1 MIPLNF
7 FRNMSRT
14 AVALLLAVM
23 VCASPVEAKKK
34 RSSAKKSRT
43 VENVQRDKKKAQQQI
58 SETSGKIKANTR
70 EINRQVNRLG
80 ELNTD
85 IDNGRR
91 SIERL
96 NARIDTLSSLAAI
109 ARDSVTT
116 LESEL
121 ETMRQTYIKA
131 LRRLQPE
138 ASRMN
143 SWAFVFSAKSFN
155 EAYQRVRYLRQFS
168 AWRQR
173 KAENIRQVVDR
184 IAERR
189 TELVRLHA
197 ESDEALRKVD
207 ASQRKLTRDQAEAE
221 TLLASLKKE
230 DASLRQMLKEQKQK
244 AAALD
249 RELDR
254 VIAEEQRRAAEEERR
269 RKEEERKQQLAQ
281 QKPQKQTTAPAKNQG
296 KEDVAEAKPSKGNT
310 AAQQPPVQTAAAA
323 TAALTGSFADNK
335 GRLLFPVAGKY
346 RIVRQ
351 FGRHP
356 HPTLPHVETDN
367 SGIDIEVSGGTHA
380 RAVFGG
386 KVSAIFKQDGFNS
399 IIMVRHGKYITIY
412 AGLDNISVKQGDNVK
427 AGQNLGT
434 VFSDPDNDN
443 RAVLHFEIR
452 NERQK
457 LNPTQWVK

>member
-1 MIPLNF
+1 MISLNT
-7 FRNMSRT
+7 FRNMART
-14 AVALLLAVM
+14 AAAVLLAVA
-23 VCASPVEAKKK
+23 VCASPAEAKKK
-34 RSSAKKSRT
+34 RSSAKSSRT

-80 ELNTD
+80 QLNAD

-96 NARIDTLSSLAAI
+96 NARIDTLSSLAAV

-116 LESEL
+116 LEGEL
-121 ETMRQTYIKA
+121 ETMRQAYVKA

-138 ASRMN
+138 AASMN
-143 SWAFVFSAKSFN
+143 SWTFVFSAKSFN
-155 EAYQRVRYLRQFS
+155 EAYQNIRYLRQFS

-173 KAENIRQVVDR
+173 KAENIREVADR

-189 TELVRLHA
+189 AELIRLHS

-207 ASQRKLTRDQAEAE
+207 ASQRQLTRNQAEAE

-254 VIAEEQRRAAEEERR
+254 IIAEEQRRAAEEERR

-281 QKPQKQTTAPAKNQG
+281 QKPQKQTSASSPTQ
-296 KEDVAEAKPSKGNT
+296 VAEAKPSKGNAT
-310 AAQQPPVQTAAAA
+310 ARQQPVQTAA

-346 RIVRQ
+346 RVVRQ

-367 SGIDIEVSGGTHA
+367 SGIDIEVSAGTQA

>member
-1 MIPLNF
+1 MPPDVFKNVT
-7 FRNMSRT
+7 R
-14 AVALLLAVM
+14 AVVAILLAVM
-23 VCASPVEAKKK
+23 LCALPVEAKKK
-34 RSSAKKSRT
+34 KSSAKSSRT
-43 VENVQRDKKKAQQQI
+43 VENVQRDKKKTQQQI

-109 ARDSVTT
+109 ARDSVTA
-116 LESEL
+116 LEGEL

-138 ASRMN
+138 ATRMN

-173 KAENIRQVVDR
+173 KAENIRQVADR

-254 VIAEEQRRAAEEERR
+254 IIAEEQRRAAEEERR

-457 LNPTQWVK
+457 LNPTQWVR

>member
-1 MIPLNF
+1 MIPPDVFKNVV
-7 FRNMSRT
+7 RS
-14 AVALLLAVM
+14 AVVILLAVM
-23 VCASPVEAKKK
+23 LCAFPVEAKKK
-34 RSSAKKSRT
+34 KSSAKSSRT

-109 ARDSVTT
+109 ARDSVTA
-116 LESEL
+116 LEGEL

-138 ASRMN
+138 ATRMN

-173 KAENIRQVVDR
+173 KAENIRQVADR

-254 VIAEEQRRAAEEERR
+254 IIAEEQRRAAEEERR

-281 QKPQKQTTAPAKNQG
+281 QKPQKQTTAPANTQG
-296 KEDVAEAKPSKGNT
+296 KEDVAEAKPSKGNAT
-310 AAQQPPVQTAAAA
+310 SSQPPVQTAAAA

-457 LNPTQWVK
+457 LNPTQWVR

>member
-1 MIPLNF
+1 MTPLNV
-7 FRNMSRT
+7 FRNIART
-14 AVALLLAVM
+14 AAALLLAVV

-34 RSSAKKSRT
+34 RSSAKSSRT

-80 ELNTD
+80 ELNTE

-116 LESEL
+116 LEGEL
-121 ETMRQTYIKA
+121 ETMRQTYVKA

-138 ASRMN
+138 AARMN
-143 SWAFVFSAKSFN
+143 SWAFVLSAKSFN
-155 EAYQRVRYLRQFS
+155 EAYQNIRYLRQFS

-173 KAENIRQVVDR
+173 KAENIREVADR

-189 TELVRLHA
+189 TELTRLHA

-207 ASQRKLTRDQAEAE
+207 ASQRELTRNQAEAE

-254 VIAEEQRRAAEEERR
+254 IIAEEQRRAAEEERR

-281 QKPQKQTTAPAKNQG
+281 QKPQKQTSTSSPTQ
-296 KEDVAEAKPSKGNT
+296 VAEAKPSKGNT
-310 AAQQPPVQTAAAA
+310 TARQQPQQTAAAA

-367 SGIDIEVSGGTHA
+367 SGIDIEVSAGTQA

-412 AGLDNISVKQGDNVK
+412 AGLDNISVKQGDNIK